1 MAKALSPIE
10 SFLSPLAR
18 LAAKK
23 PDIEGEVIWANGPDW
38 DAQDD
43 AAELLDAEE
52 IAFYA
57 EGLLA
62 EGFRLTW
69 QVLAE
74 TDAPKEPVHARLFFW
89 QADAAAVAPPPEAPP
104 PEDGLTLVASGTW
117 AG

>member
-1 MAKALSPIE
+1 MAKTLSPIE
-10 SFLSPLAR
+10 SFLAPLAK
-18 LAAKK
+18 LAAKH
-23 PDIEGEVIWANGPDW
+23 PDIEGEVIWANGAAW

-43 AAELLDAEE
+43 DAEMLDAEE

-62 EGFRLTW
+62 EGFQLHW

-74 TDAPKEPVHARLFFW
+74 SAAPKDPVHARLFFW
-89 QADAAAVAPPPEAPP
+89 QGGGANLPKPEAPA

-117 AG
+117 TG